1 MASGTRRRRDGS
13 VPGHAIRRTVPN
25 GVLAGAD
32 AIVARRPC
40 GPAGRVNIISV
51 PKYQT
56 SFCHYLA
63 DCMLPFIAQLEACSV
78 QNVKSP
84 VFRK

>member
-51 PKYQT
+51 PKYQNLHPHT
-56 SFCHYLA
+56 LHHLHA
-63 DCMLPFIAQLEACSV
+63 NQ
-78 QNVKSP
+78 
-84 VFRK
+84 RR